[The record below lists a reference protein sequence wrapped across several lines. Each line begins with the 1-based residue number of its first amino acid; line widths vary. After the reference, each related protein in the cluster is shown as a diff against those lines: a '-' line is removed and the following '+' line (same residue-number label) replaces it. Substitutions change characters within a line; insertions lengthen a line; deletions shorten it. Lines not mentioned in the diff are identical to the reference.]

1 MKTLNMKMSIVVSLW
16 DLSFLQLGT
25 WNLCCKEYTGSD
37 DQIAVTIY
45 NVKQFTNMSYL
56 IYSFVVEKRSW
67 SLKKQSQRNMAFRA
81 ANLIGLSLLLIFAP
95 CRSLTKQ
102 ISQQFDIAEEDST
115 VEKRSLTKR
124 VRLST
129 TK

>member
-1 MKTLNMKMSIVVSLW
+1 MSIVVSLW

-56 IYSFVVEKRSW
+56 IYSFVVEKRS
-67 SLKKQSQRNMAFRA
+67 
-81 ANLIGLSLLLIFAP
+81 
-95 CRSLTKQ
+95 
-102 ISQQFDIAEEDST
+102 
-115 VEKRSLTKR
+115 
-124 VRLST
+124 
-129 TK
+129 